1 MSLEKDLRFEQTVL
15 GFEIF
20 EVESSVIAHPAA
32 VHVIVLAW
40 SLPVDHVLARADNTV
55 AARRAT
61 GADAFRFL
69 QEPDAH
75 LEAKI
80 GGSERA
86 DRANID
92 RVKRIIIF
100 QALAGMRGQE
110 GVTAAIDKSKHIVVR
125 DLLAKTNAAR
135 TENAAFIIE
144 RNTRPERDVF
154 RFLDFVFE
162 KTRFTRAE
170 IDAELL

>member
-1 MSLEKDLRFEQTVL
+1 MV
-15 GFEIF
+15 
-20 EVESSVIAHPAA
+20 
-32 VHVIVLAW
+32 VLARG
-40 SLPVDHVLARADNTV
+40 LPIDHVLSCADDSV
-55 AARRAT
+55 AACRAT
-61 GADAFRFL
+61 GADAFGFL

-100 QALAGMRGQE
+100 QILAGMRGQY

-125 DLLAKTNAAR
+125 DFLAKTNAAR
-135 TENAAFIIE
+135 AENAAFIIE
-144 RNTRPERDVF
+144 RNTRPEHHVF
-154 RFLDFVFE
+154 WFLHFVFE
-162 KTRFTRAE
+162 KTRFARAK
-170 IDAELL
+170 IDAEFL